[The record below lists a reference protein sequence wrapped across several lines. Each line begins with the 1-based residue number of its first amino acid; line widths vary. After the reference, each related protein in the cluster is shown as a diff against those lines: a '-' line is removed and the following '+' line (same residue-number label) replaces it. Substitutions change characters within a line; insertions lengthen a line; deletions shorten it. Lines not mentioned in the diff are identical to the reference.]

1 MGRLKQI
8 RVMLVDDNEMVR
20 MGLAVF
26 LETCEDMELV
36 AEADNGDTAITLV
49 KEHQPDVVLMDL
61 IMPVMD
67 GVTAT
72 TVIRRHYPQTQVVV
86 LTSSIEHTII
96 EAALDAGAVGYL
108 RKSATIDEIADA
120 VRSAYRR
127 KAS

>member
-1 MGRLKQI
+1 MGRFKQI

-36 AEADNGDTAITLV
+36 AEADNGDTAVSLC

-67 GVTAT
+67 GVAAT
-72 TVIRRHYPQTQVVV
+72 TAIRRQYPQTQVVV
-86 LTSSIEHTII
+86 LTSTIEHSII
-96 EAALDAGAVGYL
+96 DAALHAGAAGFI

-120 VRSAYRR
+120 VRSAYRQ